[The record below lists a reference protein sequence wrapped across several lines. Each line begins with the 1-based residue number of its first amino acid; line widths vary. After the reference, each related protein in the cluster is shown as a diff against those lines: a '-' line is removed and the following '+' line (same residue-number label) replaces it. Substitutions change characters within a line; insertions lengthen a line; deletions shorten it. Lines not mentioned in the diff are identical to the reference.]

1 MYECKEDTSTV
12 PGAQKGGTV
21 LGIQRGTEGS
31 SRAYITGLP
40 FTVTR
45 CDVSPTG
52 SGISVEFI
60 LGS

>member
-1 MYECKEDTSTV
+1 MNIEKIPV
-12 PGAQKGGTV
+12 PGAQKVGTV

-52 SGISVEFI
+52 PVIFIRVI

>member
-1 MYECKEDTSTV
+1 MNIEKIPV
-12 PGAQKGGTV
+12 PGAQKVGTV

-52 SGISVEFI
+52 SGISVELF
-60 LGS
+60 